1 MFRKAKDAA
10 LSKLARLIANHL
22 ELVPMFRQF
31 AIGRYGRVESFALNS
46 TDKTLKLSLSLKG
59 ESQPVKIEARYRV
72 VKKDSGKFLV
82 IDSPVS
88 SREWLNL
95 LIRDYY
101 RPEQSKIPLPPF
113 TDMLL

>member
-1 MFRKAKDAA
+1 MFIKAKDAA

-59 ESQPVKIEARYRV
+59 ESQPVNIEARYRV
-72 VKKDSGKFLV
+72 VKEDSGNFLV

-101 RPEQSKIPLPPF
+101 RPEESKIWLPPF